1 MEQELS
7 FKKIFPFVV
16 VIGIIIFL
24 IAFGSSMTKTIDAG
38 HAGVKFKTFSGGV
51 VLDKTYSEGF
61 HLLAPWD
68 KIIVYET
75 RQNEIP
81 ESMNVLSSNG
91 LEIQAEV
98 SVWYRPI
105 YDKLPMLHAKIGK
118 EYVRRVVIPAI
129 RSSTR
134 TVIGR
139 YTPEELYSQDRTS
152 IQKQIYEETRKILAE
167 KYVDVDRVLI
177 RSIILPP
184 SIKNAIENK
193 LKQEQLSLEYEFKLE
208 KERKEAERLRI
219 EAEGKARANKI
230 ISNSLTEK
238 ILTEKGIEATKELA
252 KSQNTKIV
260 VVGNGEKGLPLILG
274 GGK

>member
-1 MEQELS
+1 MEQEFN
-7 FKKIFPFVV
+7 FKKILPFAIIV
-16 VIGIIIFL
+16 GIIVFL

-91 LEIQAEV
+91 LEIQVEV

-105 YDKLPMLHAKIGK
+105 YEELPKLHARIGK
-118 EYVRRVVIPAI
+118 EYVRRIVAPAI

-139 YTPEELYSQDRTS
+139 YTPEELYSQDRTL
-152 IQKQIYEETRKILAE
+152 IQEQIYEETRKILKD
-167 KYVDVDRVLI
+167 KYMDVDRVLI
-177 RSIILPP
+177 RSIILPA
-184 SIKNAIENK
+184 SIKNAIEKK
-193 LKQEQLSLEYEFKLE
+193 LEQEQLSLEYEFKLE

-230 ISNSLTEK
+230 ISNSLTDK
-238 ILTEKGIEATKELA
+238 ILTEKGIEATKDLA

-260 VVGNGEKGLPLILG
+260 VVGNSENGLPLILG
-274 GGK
+274 GDK